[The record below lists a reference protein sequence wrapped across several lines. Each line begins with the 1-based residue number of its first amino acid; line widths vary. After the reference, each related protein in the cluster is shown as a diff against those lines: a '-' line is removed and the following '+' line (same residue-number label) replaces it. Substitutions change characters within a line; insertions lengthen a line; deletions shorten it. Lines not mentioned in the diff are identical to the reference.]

1 MEHNADLVCVR
12 GLPDG
17 NPGVLGRAA
26 VVLVPHPWG
35 AGLRHRSVWDASGAA
50 RQAAK
55 PDADRWVLLDEDA
68 GKWAARAPDVP
79 AQADSAWADLRSAD
93 PEQSAALCKPAAAPS
108 VERSFA
114 VPELQDAAQSQAVVR
129 VLAARLIVLR

>member
-68 GKWAARAPDVP
+68 GKWADRGLAFRAQDARSQPLEHWLGP
-79 AQADSAWADLRSAD
+79 QAQLVLV
-93 PEQSAALCKPAAAPS
+93 ALCT
-108 VERSFA
+108 R
-114 VPELQDAAQSQAVVR
+114 AVVR
-129 VLAARLIVLR
+129 SGARLIVLR